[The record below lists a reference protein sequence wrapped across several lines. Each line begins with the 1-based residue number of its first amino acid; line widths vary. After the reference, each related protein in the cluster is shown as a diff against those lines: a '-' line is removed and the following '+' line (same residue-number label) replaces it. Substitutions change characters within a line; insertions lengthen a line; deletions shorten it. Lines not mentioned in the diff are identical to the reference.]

1 VVMEL
6 DKNFKFRLQK
16 VLDLKIKDEEEIKME
31 FAKIQQKK
39 IDIETNLENLES
51 NYSKYSISKNNDN
64 VQNQKIT
71 INYLLALNN
80 SIMDLSEELD
90 KSTNELEKA
99 RKQLIS
105 KQIERKSLEKLK
117 EKKYGQYY
125 KEEQLKEQSTNDEF
139 ASMSYLRNRQVL

>member
-1 VVMEL
+1 MEL

-16 VLDLKIKDEEEIKME
+16 VLDLKVKDEEEIKME

-51 NYSKYSISKNNDN
+51 NYSKYSISKNNDSI
-64 VQNQKIT
+64 QNQKIT

-125 KEEQLKEQSTNDEF
+125 KEENLKEHNTNDEF

>member
-1 VVMEL
+1 MEL

-16 VLDLKIKDEEEIKME
+16 VLDLKMKDEEEIKME

-39 IDIETNLENLES
+39 IDIETNLENLEN
-51 NYSKYSISKNNDN
+51 NYSKYSISKNNDSI
-64 VQNQKIT
+64 QNQKIT

-80 SIMDLSEELD
+80 SMMDLSEELD

-125 KEEQLKEQSTNDEF
+125 KEENLKEQNTNDEF

>member
-1 VVMEL
+1 MEL
-6 DKNFKFRLQK
+6 DKNFRFRLQK

>member
-1 VVMEL
+1 ML
-6 DKNFKFRLQK
+6 RFN
-16 VLDLKIKDEEEIKME
+16 
-31 FAKIQQKK
+31 KK

-51 NYSKYSISKNNDN
+51 NYSKYSISKNNDSI
-64 VQNQKIT
+64 QNQKIT

-117 EKKYGQYY
+117 EK
-125 KEEQLKEQSTNDEF
+125 
-139 ASMSYLRNRQVL
+139 SMDSIIKKKI

>member
-1 VVMEL
+1 MEL

-16 VLDLKIKDEEEIKME
+16 VLDLKMKDEEKIKME

-39 IDIETNLENLES
+39 IDIENNLENLES
-51 NYSKYSISKNNDN
+51 NYNKYSISKNNDSI
-64 VQNQKIT
+64 QNQKIT

-80 SIMDLSEELD
+80 SIKDLSEELD

-99 RKQLIS
+99 RKQLID

-125 KEEQLKEQSTNDEF
+125 KEENLKEQKTNDEF
-139 ASMSYLRNRQVL
+139 ASMSYLRKRQVL

>member
-1 VVMEL
+1 MEL

-39 IDIETNLENLES
+39 IDIESNLENLES
-51 NYSKYSISKNNDN
+51 NYSKYSISKNNDS

-80 SIMDLSEELD
+80 SIMDLSEKLD

>member
-1 VVMEL
+1 ML
-6 DKNFKFRLQK
+6 RFN
-16 VLDLKIKDEEEIKME
+16 
-31 FAKIQQKK
+31 KK

-51 NYSKYSISKNNDN
+51 NYSKYSIGKNNDS

-80 SIMDLSEELD
+80 SIMDLSEKLD

-117 EKKYGQYY
+117 EKNMDSIIK
-125 KEEQLKEQSTNDEF
+125 KNS
-139 ASMSYLRNRQVL
+139 

>member
-1 VVMEL
+1 MEL

-16 VLDLKIKDEEEIKME
+16 VLELKIKDEEEIKME

-39 IDIETNLENLES
+39 IDIESNLENLES
-51 NYSKYSISKNNDN
+51 NYSKYSISKNNDS

>member
-1 VVMEL
+1 M

-16 VLDLKIKDEEEIKME
+16 VLDLKMKDEEKIKME

-39 IDIETNLENLES
+39 IDIENNLENMES
-51 NYSKYSISKNNDN
+51 NYSKYSISKNNDSI
-64 VQNQKIT
+64 QNQKIT

-80 SIMDLSEELD
+80 SIKDLSEELD

-99 RKQLIS
+99 RKQLMD

-125 KEEQLKEQSTNDEF
+125 KEENLKEQKANDEF
-139 ASMSYLRNRQVL
+139 ASMSYLRKRQVL

>member
-1 VVMEL
+1 MEL

-39 IDIETNLENLES
+39 IDIESNLENLES
-51 NYSKYSISKNNDN
+51 NYSKYSISKNNDS

-117 EKKYGQYY
+117 EKNMDSIIK
-125 KEEQLKEQSTNDEF
+125 KNS
-139 ASMSYLRNRQVL
+139 

>member
-1 VVMEL
+1 MKL

-16 VLDLKIKDEEEIKME
+16 VLDLKMKDEEKIKME

-51 NYSKYSISKNNDN
+51 NYSKYSITKDNDN
-64 VQNQKIT
+64 IQNQKIT

-99 RKQLIS
+99 RKQLID

-125 KEEQLKEQSTNDEF
+125 REENLKEQKTNDEF
-139 ASMSYLRNRQVL
+139 ASLSYLRNRQVL

>member
-1 VVMEL
+1 MEL

-31 FAKIQQKK
+31 FAKIQTKK

-51 NYSKYSISKNNDN
+51 NYSKYSIGKNNDS

-80 SIMDLSEELD
+80 SIMDLSEKLD

>member
-1 VVMEL
+1 MKL

-16 VLDLKIKDEEEIKME
+16 VLDLKMKDEEKIKME

-39 IDIETNLENLES
+39 MDIETNLENLES
-51 NYSKYSISKNNDN
+51 NYSKYSISKDNDN
-64 VQNQKIT
+64 IQNQKIT

-80 SIMDLSEELD
+80 SITDLSEELD

-99 RKQLIS
+99 RKQLID

-117 EKKYGQYY
+117 EKKYSQYY
-125 KEEQLKEQSTNDEF
+125 REENLKEQKTNDEF

>member
-1 VVMEL
+1 MEL

-16 VLDLKIKDEEEIKME
+16 VLDLKVKDEEEIKME

-39 IDIETNLENLES
+39 IDIETILENLES
-51 NYSKYSISKNNDN
+51 NYSKYSISKNNDSI
-64 VQNQKIT
+64 QNQKIT

-125 KEEQLKEQSTNDEF
+125 KEENLKEQNTNDEF

>member
-1 VVMEL
+1 M

-64 VQNQKIT
+64 VKNQKIT

>member
-1 VVMEL
+1 MIEL

-16 VLDLKIKDEEEIKME
+16 VLDLKMKDEEKIKME

-39 IDIETNLENLES
+39 IDIENNLENLES
-51 NYSKYSISKNNDN
+51 NYIKYSISKNNDSI
-64 VQNQKIT
+64 QNQKIT

-80 SIMDLSEELD
+80 SIKDLSEELD

-99 RKQLIS
+99 RKQLID

-125 KEEQLKEQSTNDEF
+125 KEENLKEQKTNDEF
-139 ASMSYLRNRQVL
+139 ASMSYLRKRQVL

>member
-1 VVMEL
+1 MEL

-39 IDIETNLENLES
+39 IDIETSLENLES
-51 NYSKYSISKNNDN
+51 NYSKYSIGKNNDS

-80 SIMDLSEELD
+80 SIMDLSEKLD

>member
-1 VVMEL
+1 M

-39 IDIETNLENLES
+39 IDIESNLENLES
-51 NYSKYSISKNNDN
+51 NYSKYSISKNNDS

-117 EKKYGQYY
+117 EKNMDSIIK
-125 KEEQLKEQSTNDEF
+125 KNS
-139 ASMSYLRNRQVL
+139 

>member
-1 VVMEL
+1 M
-6 DKNFKFRLQK
+6 
-16 VLDLKIKDEEEIKME
+16 
-31 FAKIQQKK
+31 
-39 IDIETNLENLES
+39 DIETNLENLES

-117 EKKYGQYY
+117 EKNMDSIIK
-125 KEEQLKEQSTNDEF
+125 KNS
-139 ASMSYLRNRQVL
+139 

>member
-1 VVMEL
+1 M

-16 VLDLKIKDEEEIKME
+16 VLDLKIKDEEEIKMK

-39 IDIETNLENLES
+39 IDIESNLENLES
-51 NYSKYSISKNNDN
+51 NYSKYSISKNNDS

>member
-1 VVMEL
+1 MEL

-51 NYSKYSISKNNDN
+51 NYSKYSIGKNNDS

>member
-1 VVMEL
+1 MEL

-16 VLDLKIKDEEEIKME
+16 VLDLKIRDEEEIKME

-39 IDIETNLENLES
+39 IDIETNLENLEN
-51 NYSKYSISKNNDN
+51 NYSKYSISKNSDSI
-64 VQNQKIT
+64 QNQKIT

-125 KEEQLKEQSTNDEF
+125 KEEHLKEQNTNDEF

>member
-1 VVMEL
+1 M

-16 VLDLKIKDEEEIKME
+16 VLDLKMKDEEKIKME

-39 IDIETNLENLES
+39 IDIENNLENLES
-51 NYSKYSISKNNDN
+51 NYSKYSISKNNDSI
-64 VQNQKIT
+64 QNQKIT

-80 SIMDLSEELD
+80 SIKDLSEELD

-99 RKQLIS
+99 RKQLID

-125 KEEQLKEQSTNDEF
+125 KEENLKEQKTNDEF
-139 ASMSYLRNRQVL
+139 ASMSYLRKRQVL

>member
-1 VVMEL
+1 MKL

-16 VLDLKIKDEEEIKME
+16 VLDLKMKDEEKIKME

-39 IDIETNLENLES
+39 IDIENNLENLES
-51 NYSKYSISKNNDN
+51 NYNKYSISKDNDSI
-64 VQNQKIT
+64 QNQKIT

-99 RKQLIS
+99 RKQLID

-125 KEEQLKEQSTNDEF
+125 REENLKEQKTNDEF

>member
-1 VVMEL
+1 MEL

-16 VLDLKIKDEEEIKME
+16 VLDLKVKDEEEIKME

-51 NYSKYSISKNNDN
+51 NYSKYSISKNNDSI
-64 VQNQKIT
+64 QNQKIT

-90 KSTNELEKA
+90 QSTNELEKA

-125 KEEQLKEQSTNDEF
+125 KEENLKEQNTNDEF

>member
-1 VVMEL
+1 MEL

-16 VLDLKIKDEEEIKME
+16 VLDLKMKDEEKIKME

-39 IDIETNLENLES
+39 IDIENNLENLES
-51 NYSKYSISKNNDN
+51 NYNKYAISKDNDSI
-64 VQNQKIT
+64 QNQKIT

-99 RKQLIS
+99 RKQLID

-125 KEEQLKEQSTNDEF
+125 REENLKEQKTNDEF

>member
-1 VVMEL
+1 MEL

-16 VLDLKIKDEEEIKME
+16 VLDLKVKDEEEIKME

-51 NYSKYSISKNNDN
+51 NYSKYSISKNNDSI
-64 VQNQKIT
+64 QNQKIT
-71 INYLLALNN
+71 INYLLALNK

-125 KEEQLKEQSTNDEF
+125 KEENLKEQNTNDEF

>member
-1 VVMEL
+1 MEL

-16 VLDLKIKDEEEIKME
+16 VLDLKMKDEEKIKME

-39 IDIETNLENLES
+39 IDIENNLENLES
-51 NYSKYSISKNNDN
+51 NYIKYSISKNNDSI
-64 VQNQKIT
+64 QNQKIT

-80 SIMDLSEELD
+80 SIKDLSEELD

-99 RKQLIS
+99 RKQLID

-125 KEEQLKEQSTNDEF
+125 KEENLKEQKTNDEF
-139 ASMSYLRNRQVL
+139 ASMSYLRKRQVL

>member
-1 VVMEL
+1 MEL

-64 VQNQKIT
+64 VKNQKIT

>member
-1 VVMEL
+1 M
-6 DKNFKFRLQK
+6 
-16 VLDLKIKDEEEIKME
+16 
-31 FAKIQQKK
+31 
-39 IDIETNLENLES
+39 DIETNLENLES
-51 NYSKYSISKNNDN
+51 NYSKYSISKNNDSI
-64 VQNQKIT
+64 QNQKIT

-117 EKKYGQYY
+117 EK
-125 KEEQLKEQSTNDEF
+125 
-139 ASMSYLRNRQVL
+139 SMDSIIKKKI

>member
-1 VVMEL
+1 M

-51 NYSKYSISKNNDN
+51 NYSKYSISKNNDSI
-64 VQNQKIT
+64 QNQKIT
-71 INYLLALNN
+71 INYLLALNK

>member
-1 VVMEL
+1 MEL

-51 NYSKYSISKNNDN
+51 NYSKYSIGKNNDS

-80 SIMDLSEELD
+80 SIMDLSEKLD

-139 ASMSYLRNRQVL
+139 QA

>member
-1 VVMEL
+1 M

>member
-1 VVMEL
+1 MEL

-16 VLDLKIKDEEEIKME
+16 VLDLKMKDEEEIKME

-39 IDIETNLENLES
+39 IDIETNLENLEN
-51 NYSKYSISKNNDN
+51 NYSKYSISKNNDSI
-64 VQNQKIT
+64 QNQKIT

-99 RKQLIS
+99 RKQLIN

-125 KEEQLKEQSTNDEF
+125 KEENLKEQNTNDEF

>member
-1 VVMEL
+1 MEL

-51 NYSKYSISKNNDN
+51 NYSKYSIGKNNDS

-80 SIMDLSEELD
+80 SIMDLSEKLD

-117 EKKYGQYY
+117 EKTYGQYY

>member
-1 VVMEL
+1 MEL

>member
-1 VVMEL
+1 MEL

-125 KEEQLKEQSTNDEF
+125 KEENLKEQNTNDEF